1 MSTPARGH
9 QVQVELALRPR
20 TTVTAPASTLQ
31 DQVELALRSRINMT
45 ASARNSQ
52 DQVELSLQKLPL
64 TFAVD
69 VSRSTRGA
77 VLRQEQNAIREI
89 CGDSMPQDLVSQ
101 STILPWSHRAFPP
114 MHIADVDKLSSD
126 RGTNP
131 GALLQNPACTSRL
144 QDASLYAIS
153 TAGIHGTACVI
164 ILFGY
169 PESSPSHCN
178 VSVGM
183 SVFAVAPHCIFLFS
197 DVRTGIVYVL
207 QAKGNFSDILPA
219 EKRFLPFGE
228 WTKWADLVTI
238 RYGDLTRVKVPR
250 PIKLSRDVVILPNG
264 LHFDMKN
271 IYTGSISEADTLDLL
286 SDYDALDIIILAAKT
301 RGNSD
306 KVQNWVLESRRA
318 IESMDNI
325 LFSPRED
332 LGGEARGLFLALLE
346 AIAFVGVDGS
356 QPRPL
361 WQAFLDPNIFSTVAL
376 IKAKLRDQHHRN
388 WKHFESKIR
397 EAHDYSCQMKTTI
410 EDVLERLKV
419 LTLDEYSMSPSGLTP
434 MSSPAPATTPSIGAS
449 RSMKKRYSPLANF
462 KSYPYPSGSLYPSLD
477 TDHGS
482 TGREY
487 LFLPGYEGSRNAAAG
502 CTVPQNYQ
510 RCPICGKDQSIHYAR
525 HRYPMVLGN
534 YPETDIILP
543 LTACDACAW
552 ILLQVGELPNG
563 GRVDAALPLV
573 SLNKEVNRQ
582 QWVQTIN
589 RVYQYRFHDDTTLFT
604 FLSSVCFKMEEI
616 SNDEETSP
624 GLMNCLVWCCRIISS
639 LPGEPSKAGLLPA
652 PQSIPASVALQTVVA
667 AGFCYSQTNNF
678 LSHFLHY
685 PIEGSV
691 AIVRI
696 ASLIETIAPH
706 MVELY
711 VWKRLLYLIAEQYL
725 ALRRKYGPEE
735 AEIPTLERFSS
746 SYCVSVAQLGDL
758 LPSLDQFQRLGDYFA
773 PIERTTKYHAALAV
787 FLHIM
792 RKVSALFRHDLR
804 GVEYFVYYIRRY
816 EDQLRKANNPCCKVF
831 DEPTL
836 VGEGDAE
843 KMIGYVYSLDPGE

>member
-9 QVQVELALRPR
+9 QDQVELALRPR

-52 DQVELSLQKLPL
+52 DQVELPLQKLPL
-64 TFAVD
+64 TFAVY

-131 GALLQNPACTSRL
+131 GALLQNPACTSWL
-144 QDASLYAIS
+144 QDASLWFLLTDGRIKEPRVQEFASAIS

-169 PESSPSHCN
+169 PESSPSRCN
-178 VSVGM
+178 VSAGM

-238 RYGDLTRVKVPR
+238 RYDDLTRVKVPR

-264 LHFDMKN
+264 LHFDMKS

-286 SDYDALDIIILAAKT
+286 SDYDALGVVILAAKT

-332 LGGEARGLFLALLE
+332 LGGKARGLFLALLE

-361 WQAFLDPNIFSTVAL
+361 WQAFLDPNMFSTVVL
-376 IKAKLRDQHHRN
+376 IKANLRDQHHRN

-462 KSYPYPSGSLYPSLD
+462 KSYPYLSESLHPSLD

-502 CTVPQNYQ
+502 CTVPQN
-510 RCPICGKDQSIHYAR
+510 CPICGKDQSIQCLLLQTPRDYTGTHHVPQANSYAR

-543 LTACDACAW
+543 LTA
-552 ILLQVGELPNG
+552 
-563 GRVDAALPLV
+563 
-573 SLNKEVNRQ
+573 
-582 QWVQTIN
+582 
-589 RVYQYRFHDDTTLFT
+589 
-604 FLSSVCFKMEEI
+604 
-616 SNDEETSP
+616 
-624 GLMNCLVWCCRIISS
+624 
-639 LPGEPSKAGLLPA
+639 
-652 PQSIPASVALQTVVA
+652 
-667 AGFCYSQTNNF
+667 
-678 LSHFLHY
+678 
-685 PIEGSV
+685 
-691 AIVRI
+691 
-696 ASLIETIAPH
+696 
-706 MVELY
+706 
-711 VWKRLLYLIAEQYL
+711 
-725 ALRRKYGPEE
+725 
-735 AEIPTLERFSS
+735 
-746 SYCVSVAQLGDL
+746 
-758 LPSLDQFQRLGDYFA
+758 
-773 PIERTTKYHAALAV
+773 
-787 FLHIM
+787 
-792 RKVSALFRHDLR
+792 
-804 GVEYFVYYIRRY
+804 
-816 EDQLRKANNPCCKVF
+816 
-831 DEPTL
+831 
-836 VGEGDAE
+836 
-843 KMIGYVYSLDPGE
+843 